1 MDEVEYVAE
10 IEYIVYNNILITIYT
25 VRTCNRY
32 ISFMKISEKIYFFF
46 S

>member
-25 VRTCNRY
+25 IRTV
-32 ISFMKISEKIYFFF
+32 
-46 S
+46 